1 MSFQFFRRIRDKVA
15 GLNANMARFDR
26 LENKLD
32 EVKARMSSLEV
43 PVGNAFE
50 VLRAE
55 DAQVG
60 EESEEE
66 FSSFTPLEGNEA
78 VRIAF
83 VVQDLSIWPSLRS
96 IWDAASKDPRFVCK
110 VVLTPFMHPFS
121 SEAVKYDDLKN
132 GFLDEGVPFC
142 AHQFFDLGAFNPHI
156 TFLQNPYEDT
166 RPAALRIE
174 ALKKTGTRIA
184 YIPYGLE
191 MGGGA
196 WNISVQFDSYLHRSA
211 WRIFARSERHKRMF
225 GKYCRVGNDH
235 VVVSGHPKFD
245 TIPITS
251 VKSYPNEF
259 TGKIAGRKVIL
270 WTPHFAVGD
279 PPTWSTFRIYGEVIL
294 DEMRRRQDLFLL
306 IRPHPLFFQAMLQ
319 HGIWDKAGEEG
330 FRGMV
335 LEAGNLALDEK
346 PDYRPA
352 FSISDAL
359 MADVGSFLLEYLPTG
374 KPILYLHHPEG
385 IGMNEDE
392 QLVSY
397 LYTALNPADIAE
409 FMDMVRRGEDGKK
422 GERELAVEMFLYGT
436 NSNVGER
443 ICHHIYSS
451 LCAGDIRAPCF
462 LERVSEEQSI
472 SERFWEK
479 SSCTY
484 LAPPDY
490 YDRKEA
496 ILKDILGRL
505 PRFRKVIDIGSGDG
519 RFTLLLARCADEVIG
534 YDVSP
539 ALVEKA
545 TEAATRA
552 GCGNTTFLRQEME
565 TIAPC
570 EKFDL
575 VSCMGVTSCILE
587 DAKFLRMLDK
597 FRMLCRR
604 NACLLLV
611 DTLSTEKDQIASDQS
626 GYIAK
631 YRNAGDY
638 VNLIERRGFALRE
651 RVRISEM
658 EEKKLIN
665 DLFLFGFED
674 VYTNGPTHRLE
685 SEEVL
690 D

>member
-1 MSFQFFRRIRDKVA
+1 MSFQLFRWIRNKLS
-15 GLNANMARFDR
+15 GLNANMVRFDR
-26 LENKLD
+26 VENKLD
-32 EVKARMSSLEV
+32 EMSARMSLPEV
-43 PVGNAFE
+43 PVENTTQ

-55 DAQVG
+55 GTQLPEDRR
-60 EESEEE
+60 EK
-66 FSSFTPLEGNEA
+66 FSSFTPLEENEV

-83 VVQDLSIWPSLRS
+83 LIQDLSIWPSLRS
-96 IWDAASKDPRFVCK
+96 VWVAASKDPRFVSK
-110 VVLTPFMHPFS
+110 VVLTPFIHPFS
-121 SEAVKYDDLKN
+121 SEAIKYDDLKN
-132 GFLDEGVPFC
+132 GFLDEGVSFC
-142 AHQFFDLGAFNPHI
+142 AFESFDLAAFSPHV

-166 RPAALRIE
+166 RPEALRIE
-174 ALKKTGTRIA
+174 ALKKAGTRIA

-196 WNISVQFDSYLHRSA
+196 WNISVQFNSYLHRSA
-211 WRIFARSERHKRMF
+211 WMIFARSERHKKMF
-225 GKYCRVGNDH
+225 GKYCSVGNDH

-245 TIPITS
+245 MNPVDS
-251 VKSYPNEF
+251 AKSPPNEL
-259 TGKIAGRKVIL
+259 TRKIAERKVIL

-279 PPTWSTFRIYGEVIL
+279 PPTWSTFRIYGETIL
-294 DEMRRRQDLFLL
+294 DEIQRRQDLFLL

-319 HGIWDKAGEEG
+319 HGIWDKTGEER
-330 FRGMV
+330 FRAIV
-335 LEAGNLALDEK
+335 LEGGNLALDEK
-346 PDYRPA
+346 PDYRLA

-392 QLVSY
+392 ELVSY
-397 LYTALNPADIAE
+397 LYTAWNPSDIAE
-409 FMDMVRRGEDGKK
+409 FMDMVGRGEDGKRE
-422 GERELAVEMFLYGT
+422 GRELAVKSFLHGI
-436 NSNVGER
+436 NSNVGEQ

-451 LCAGDIRAPCF
+451 LRAGEARGPCF
-462 LERVSEEQSI
+462 LERVSKEQSV

-479 SSCTY
+479 ANCTY

-496 ILKDILGRL
+496 ILKEILGRL
-505 PRFRKVIDIGSGDG
+505 PRFRKAIDIGSGDG
-519 RFTLLLARCADEVIG
+519 RFTLLLARYADEVIG
-534 YDVSP
+534 YELSP
-539 ALVEKA
+539 ALIEKA
-545 TEAATRA
+545 KEAATKA
-552 GCGNTTFLRQEME
+552 ECGNATFLRQEME

-587 DAKFLRMLDK
+587 DTKFLRMLDK

-604 NACLLLV
+604 NAFLLMV
-611 DTLSTEKDQIASDQS
+611 DTLSTAKDQIVSDQT

-638 VNLIERRGFALRE
+638 LNLIGRRGFVIRE

-658 EEKKLIN
+658 EEKNLIN
-665 DLFLFGFED
+665 DLFVFGFED
-674 VYTNGPTHRLE
+674 LYASSRIQRLE
-685 SEEVL
+685 CEGSL
-690 D
+690 S